1 MNRTSGSNSKPF
13 VKADKIDNA
22 NADEVFKEV
31 LKQLNISSSEK
42 EKVNIALAAA
52 TAGAKHSEYEP
63 SEDKT
68 GKKMGRYGAAANE
81 RFWVVLQKF
90 GLLLLITTLMIGLSQ
105 IFNFPMFRIT
115 KGGNEIS
122 PEDIEV
128 SNVQEMGYVIF
139 LTKI

>member
-81 RFWVVLQKF
+81 RF
-90 GLLLLITTLMIGLSQ
+90 
-105 IFNFPMFRIT
+105 
-115 KGGNEIS
+115 
-122 PEDIEV
+122 
-128 SNVQEMGYVIF
+128 
-139 LTKI
+139 